1 MTRALL
7 MFLGMLAAT
16 AQAASP
22 PGPHDFDF
30 LAGEWQVRHRYLRA
44 TDTGTQWAN
53 AVGTCSHRLFTDSWA
68 NLEEH
73 VIDAPGGSYRAVA
86 LRSYDVKSREWA
98 IWWLDGRDPAGKID
112 PPMKGRF
119 EKGVGTFYGEL
130 DVNGTRTSVRF
141 IWSRITASSAQWE
154 QAYSS
159 DGGRTWET
167 NWIMQFSR
175 APAAND

>member
-1 MTRALL
+1 MKRALL
-7 MFLGMLAAT
+7 MIACWFAAVT
-16 AQAASP
+16 QAASP

-30 LAGEWQVRHRYLRA
+30 LAGEWQVRHRYLRV
-44 TDTGTQWAN
+44 TDSGTQWAD

-73 VIDAPGGSYRAVA
+73 VIDAPSGSYRAVA
-86 LRSYDVKSREWA
+86 LRSYDVKSGQWA
-98 IWWLDGRDPAGKID
+98 IWWLDGRDPARTID

-119 EKGVGTFYGEL
+119 QDGVGTFYGQI
-130 DVNGTRTSVRF
+130 DVNGKSTPVRF
-141 IWSRITASSAQWE
+141 IWSRITPRSAQWE

-159 DGGRTWET
+159 DGGKTWET

-175 APAAND
+175 AHD